1 MKRRSVKNAA
11 ASIAGGEKKKKKL
24 KLKLKG
30 QGHYMPPVLDQ
41 RFRWVR
47 PQRTVV

>member
-1 MKRRSVKNAA
+1 MKRKSVKNAA
-11 ASIAGGEKKKKKL
+11 ASIAGGEKKKK
-24 KLKLKG
+24 LKLKG

-41 RFRWVR
+41 GFRWVR

>member
-11 ASIAGGEKKKKKL
+11 ASIAGGEKKKK